1 MFADPTALSPPR
13 APPQVQNPDFSRK
26 SVEKPTF
33 CDGRHTAIPKA
44 ALSPYQDGRA
54 RPLQATGDRT
64 MLWQKS
70 AVFIVDCVAT
80 VIGLLLALPFVMILA
95 SPFLVSY

>member
-1 MFADPTALSPPR
+1 MS
-13 APPQVQNPDFSRK
+13 
-26 SVEKPTF
+26 
-33 CDGRHTAIPKA
+33 
-44 ALSPYQDGRA
+44 
-54 RPLQATGDRT
+54 
-64 MLWQKS
+64 WQKS